1 MMRLLFDILVVLCVL
16 FVVFIVCLFFLR
28 STFEL
33 TNPKKTFEPV
43 SAARSDHQK
52 YK

>member
-16 FVVFIVCLFFLR
+16 FAVSIVCLGFSVQL
-28 STFEL
+28 FEL
-33 TNPKKTFEPV
+33 TNPKKPFEPV
-43 SAARSDHQK
+43 SAARSDHKK